1 MTERRFGLACALC
14 ALVGGA
20 VVEGRVVD
28 HTAVM
33 SWPGVSQAAIDAA
46 AGQSVY
52 FAHASI
58 GGNIV
63 YGLSDLHGIDPVRYP
78 FEIQQVDGTVPA
90 GGVTG
95 GKVFEFYRGNIG
107 WEAKIDAFAAELAG
121 GWGNS
126 ADIVVNKLCYLDAS
140 SLYLPLLPD
149 NAWSEYAVSNS
160 RGTALAQ
167 LELLYP
173 STQFVYVTM
182 PVISATAPA
191 GYVDEFNRGEAL
203 QRVSNFNTQLRL
215 WAAANN
221 KLLLDLADIESHDP
235 DGNAVTTL
243 IGGEMLQTLYLP
255 YAHQDDYL
263 HLGYDGYLQAA
274 TGVYATIVPSVPE
287 PAMLGVILP
296 LAVILARRER
306 KVSELAAA

>member
-1 MTERRFGLACALC
+1 MTEKCRGIACALG
-14 ALVGGA
+14 ALVSGA
-20 VVEGRVVD
+20 SVEARVVD
-28 HTAVM
+28 HTSVM
-33 SWPGVSQAAIDAA
+33 SWPGTPQAAIDAA
-46 AGQSVY
+46 TGQSVY

-58 GGNIV
+58 GGNVV
-63 YGLSDLHGIDPVRYP
+63 YGLNDLHDIDGVRYP
-78 FEIQQVDGTVPA
+78 FVVQTVDGTVPG

-95 GKVFEFYRGNIG
+95 GKVYEFYRGNIG
-107 WEAKIDAFAAELAG
+107 WEQKIDAFAAELAS
-121 GWGNS
+121 GWS
-126 ADIVVNKLCYLDAS
+126 AADIVINKLCYLDAS

-182 PVISATAPA
+182 PVIAATAPA
-191 GYVDEFNRGEAL
+191 GYVDEFNRQEAL

-215 WAAANN
+215 WAKANN

-235 DGNAVTTL
+235 SGNPTTTL
-243 IGGEMLQTLYLP
+243 INGQMLETLYLP
-255 YAHQDDYL
+255 YAHPDDYL

-274 TGVYATIVPSVPE
+274 TGVYATIVVPE
-287 PAMLGVILP
+287 PATLGLMLP
-296 LAVILARRER
+296 LAVLLTRRER
-306 KVSELAAA
+306 KPSVAA